1 MPSEIVEAF
10 DKLRRDQPERKLVY
24 LPARGEA
31 LSTVDI
37 WESVTRIRHTFRT
50 ARVGHGALVL
60 SAVGS
65 HPAALAVLLACRA
78 ESLPLLPVDGGTTT
92 QEITAAAA
100 EFGARVAIVPEG
112 RELPGFTNPIPV
124 QRGLVVVTS
133 GLGPATHVHSGA
145 AILKLTSGST
155 GLPRAALAPESALV
169 SDGTTLAAAMDIKPS
184 DVQIAAIPLSHSY
197 ALGNLVMPLLLH
209 GTAIVLRDGFVPQR
223 IPDDA
228 QAFHARHLP
237 GVPYMFEHFATHPP
251 VGGWPPSL
259 TRLISAGALLKAET
273 AERFR
278 QTFGVKVHSFYGTSE
293 TGGIAFDNSAACVA
307 DGIVGFALPGVTVT
321 LRPDLTTE
329 PTLGRVHVKSSAV
342 STGYAGTDDSDA
354 FCDSGFLTGDV
365 GHLDNAGQLTLIGR
379 VSTFVNVAGRKVQT
393 DEVERALRD
402 FPGLTDV
409 TVFGV
414 DDARRG
420 EQLVACVAFASRPPS
435 VVELRRYC
443 GARLAAHKI
452 PRVFVF
458 VPKMPLSDRGKTD
471 RAQLERLARAQ
482 MARAGML

>member
-37 WESVTRIRHTFRT
+37 WECATRIRHTFRT
-50 ARVGHGALVL
+50 TRVGHGALVL
-60 SAVGS
+60 STVGS
-65 HPAALAVLLACRA
+65 HPAALAILLACRA

-112 RELPGFTNPIPV
+112 RELPGFANPVSIQP
-124 QRGLVVVTS
+124 GLVVVRS
-133 GLGPATHVHSGA
+133 GLESATPLHSA
-145 AILKLTSGST
+145 AVLKLTSGST
-155 GLPRAALAPESALV
+155 GLPRAALAPDSALV
-169 SDGTTLAAAMDIKPS
+169 SDGTTLAGAMDIKPS

-197 ALGNLVMPLLLH
+197 ALGNLVMPLLLQ

-278 QTFGVKVHSFYGTSE
+278 QTCGVKVHSFYGTSE
-293 TGGIAFDNSAACVA
+293 TGGIAFDDSDAAVA
-307 DGIVGFALPGVTVT
+307 DGVVGSALPGVNIT
-321 LRPDLTTE
+321 LRPDLATE
-329 PTLGRVHVKSSAV
+329 PTLGRVQVKSCSV
-342 STGYAGTDDSDA
+342 STGYAGADDSDA
-354 FCDSGFLTGDV
+354 FCDGGFLTGDI
-365 GHLDNAGQLTLIGR
+365 GHIDDAGQLTLIRR

-393 DEVERALRD
+393 DEVERTLRE
-402 FPGLTDV
+402 FPGLVDV
-409 TVFGV
+409 SVFGV
-414 DDARRG
+414 DDQRRG
-420 EQLVACVAFASRPPS
+420 EQLVACVAFASVPPS
-435 VVELRRYC
+435 VVELRRFC
-443 GARLAAHKI
+443 GVRLAVHKI

-458 VPKMPLSDRGKTD
+458 VPKIPLSDRGKTD
-471 RAQLERLARAQ
+471 RAHLERLARAEI
-482 MARAGML
+482 ARAGML